1 MKKFN
6 KIISLL
12 GLFAVVSPLAA
23 CGGSGGKT
31 TILRVLNMEDYI
43 YTYDPV
49 HGYDEPD
56 FKTQFE
62 DYMND
67 PANGYTDKY
76 GKVKVVYDTT
86 DTNETLYSEMQ
97 TGKAHYDLICPSD
110 YMIQKLIM
118 YDLIEPLDFSL
129 LDNYTTYGSPRICER
144 LNEIEAKKFSTGETV
159 KLKDYAVGYM
169 WGTLG
174 VLFNPGYKKYNDA
187 DQIISDM
194 QDWATLWDKTYKGT
208 ISVKDSM
215 RDTYAVGIMYTYQ
228 EELTELI
235 TKYKNGE
242 IPFEGDDGYYSQLT
256 EIFNRCEKEQVQEVK
271 ESLMTLKK
279 NIFGLEVDSGK
290 QDIVTGKIGINL
302 AWSGDAVYSMDQ
314 AEDPKQVGKNIQ
326 TLTYSVPETG
336 SNIWFDAWVMPKT
349 SRTEDQFNLAHEFL
363 NFMCNPEYAAKNM
376 DYTGYTS
383 FIGGD
388 DILDLVRDWYDVRT
402 DEIYEVYEDEYCN
415 IYTTAAPADVEDYI
429 WYSDLIFDGVGDHHD
444 SAKDGDLLYFFYDE
458 NGNEEIDDDEMHPVN
473 VLDENDEVDHQKTY
487 GELLLAD
494 TEVFDYDSIPADF
507 EAGYEDDETYERIQ
521 RIDLTYFFDG
531 TLDDYG
537 ADDMI
542 FYGCGNYLP
551 YCREGKHN
559 TSVGRQFFV
568 QFPDATTMERCAVMR
583 DYGKNNEH
591 VMKMWEEFRSNG
603 LPVWSIVLFILEILV
618 ALLGVGFI
626 VYNKSIK
633 KKLRK
638 KRKVLA
644 ENK

>member
-1 MKKFN
+1 MKKTN

-12 GLFAVVSPLAA
+12 GLFAIISPLAA
-23 CGGSGGKT
+23 CSNGGGKT

-43 YTYDPV
+43 YTNDPV
-49 HGYDEPD
+49 HGYDEAD

-62 DYMND
+62 EYMND
-67 PANGYTDKY
+67 PANGFTDTY
-76 GKVKVVYDTT
+76 GTVKVVYDTT

-118 YDLIEPLDFSL
+118 YDLIEPLNFTL
-129 LDNYTTYGSPRICER
+129 IPNYTTYGSPEICGR

-159 KLKDYAVGYM
+159 KLEQYAVGYM

-174 VLFNPGYKKYNDA
+174 VLFNPGYKKYSDA
-187 DQIISDM
+187 DQIINDM

-228 EELTELI
+228 EELTTLLN
-235 TKYKNGE
+235 KFKNGE
-242 IPFEGDDGYYSQLT
+242 IPYKDDTENCYYYQLT
-256 EIFNRCEKEQVQEVK
+256 EIFNRCEKEQVKEVK
-271 ESLMTLKK
+271 DSLMSLKK

-314 AEDPKQVGKNIQ
+314 AEDPKQVGNNIQ

-336 SNIWFDAWVMPKT
+336 SNLWFDAWVMPKT
-349 SRTEDQFNLAHEFL
+349 GRTDEQYSLAHEFL
-363 NFMCNPEYAAKNM
+363 NFMCDPEYAAKNM

-402 DEIYEVYEDEYCN
+402 DEIYAPYKDEDYCN
-415 IYTTAAPADVEDYI
+415 IYTSNNPADVEDYI
-429 WYSDLIFDGVGDHHD
+429 WYGDLVSSTHD
-444 SAKDGDLLYFFYDE
+444 ASKNGDLLWLFYDE
-458 NGNEEIDDDEMHPVN
+458 NEDETIQPEEMHEVWVYDDEN
-473 VLDENDEVDHQKTY
+473 TKHQKTY

-494 TEVFDYDSIPADF
+494 EEAFDYDSIAGDF
-507 EAGYEDDETYERIQ
+507 EASFEDEETYERIQ
-521 RIDLTYFFDG
+521 QVDLTYFFDG
-531 TLDDYG
+531 TLDEYG
-537 ADDMI
+537 AEDMI

-551 YCREGKHN
+551 YCHEGKHN

-568 QFPDATTMERCAVMR
+568 QFPDEVTMQRCAVMR

-618 ALLGVGFI
+618 ALLGIGFI

-638 KRKVLA
+638 KRKDLA